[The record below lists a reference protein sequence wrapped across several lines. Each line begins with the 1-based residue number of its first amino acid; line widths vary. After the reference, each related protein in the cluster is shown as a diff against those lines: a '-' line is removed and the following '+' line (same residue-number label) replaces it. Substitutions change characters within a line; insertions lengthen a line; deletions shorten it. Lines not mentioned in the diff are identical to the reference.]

1 MISYKKLTQGWIEH
15 WRSNLFTDSFTP
27 DINVILVFQVKEGIE
42 VNLSLIVLS
51 VSLRLNLTMLSP
63 PNNQNINHD
72 KKISPILQ
80 WRYKWIHLI
89 CIMVFIQT
97 SSPTYFY
104 MGGSDFCSGVVNHLL
119 CYGRRRLKEKVILG
133 CLLTKFLDCFKNV
146 SCNNP

>member
-1 MISYKKLTQGWIEH
+1 MISYKRLTQGWIKH

-27 DINVILVFQVKEGIE
+27 DINDHTGISSKGKDIE

-51 VSLRLNLTMLSP
+51 LRLNLTMLSP
-63 PNNQNINHD
+63 LNNQNINHD
-72 KKISPILQ
+72 NNFSPILQ

-104 MGGSDFCSGVVNHLL
+104 MGGSDFCSGVLDHLL
-119 CYGRRRLKEKVILG
+119 CYGRLKYIIVCIL
-133 CLLTKFLDCFKNV
+133 L
-146 SCNNP
+146 